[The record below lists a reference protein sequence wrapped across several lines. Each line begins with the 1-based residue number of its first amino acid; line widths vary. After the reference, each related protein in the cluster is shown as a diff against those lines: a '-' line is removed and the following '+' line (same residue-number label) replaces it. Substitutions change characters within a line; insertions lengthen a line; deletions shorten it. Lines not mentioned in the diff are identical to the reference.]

1 MSDVKKPQDKQGKK
15 PRVREVEGGT
25 EVTFSEIPSRGRDG
39 KVILQDEK
47 PVPLRVTVPTDA
59 LNDFELLDEMRAI
72 DVDRNAAMMP
82 AVLRRLIG
90 DDFRQV
96 MDALRDPDT
105 GRVTIDAATAWIRS
119 LMEALNPNS

>member
-1 MSDVKKPQDKQGKK
+1 MSDVKKPQDRQGKK
-15 PRVREVEGGT
+15 PRVKEGEGGT
-25 EVTFSEIPSRGRDG
+25 EVTFPDIPLRGRDG
-39 KVILQDEK
+39 KVILSDEK

-82 AVLRRLIG
+82 AVFRRLIG

-105 GRVTIDAATAWIRS
+105 GRVTIDSASEWMRS
-119 LMEALNPNS
+119 LME